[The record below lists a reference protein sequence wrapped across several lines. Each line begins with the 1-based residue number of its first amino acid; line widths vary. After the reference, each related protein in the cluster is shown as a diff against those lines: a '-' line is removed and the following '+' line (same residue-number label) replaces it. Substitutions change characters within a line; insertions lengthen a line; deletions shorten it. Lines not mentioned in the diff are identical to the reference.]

1 MTGLILVVVLL
12 GQFGPADS
20 LEAVRF
26 EGNGSFAS
34 SVLAGV
40 VTARKG
46 QMVMQGRLAN
56 DARIIESFY
65 EQNGFRFAQAH
76 HKLTRGQAQWQVTF
90 VVREGPRSRVG
101 SVAITGNRA
110 WPASDLLGRVG
121 VKPGDVFTADSRF
134 RAEEAL
140 TALYADNGY
149 PFVQVAGSWEFA
161 DTLAALTFD
170 IDEGPRCHVSA
181 VRVRGSQSV
190 STRIILRTAEIRP
203 GELCSRRRLRDAQ
216 RRLYATRLF
225 RRVLFYVLRHDSLSD
240 SVVVRFDVA
249 EQPHRGFLFGVGF
262 ETPPW
267 RLLGSLGWEHANL
280 FNRGH
285 GFEVNVEISPSF
297 TGDYRGSVDA
307 SYRLPFVFGNRI
319 NLTFHPFAYLEQK
332 DTLLRREYGA
342 ETGLSRDLTP
352 DLSVGLFN
360 RLRLVADTASGI
372 TNALGVNLV
381 YDTRNDVFDPTRGV
395 YLRPFVEV
403 AGGLLQGDNDFYR
416 VSGEARWFQD
426 VGWDFVIAARALAGS
441 TFPYGSTD
449 RVPYYEAFRLGGR
462 NSLRGYDDRSLG
474 PDSAGVTSGERYGP
488 MVLNANLE
496 LRSPYIAGWVGL
508 VGFADA
514 GEVVGPETGFTAG
527 DMEYSAGVGVRVRTP
542 IGPVRFDWGK
552 RLKNPPEGDGGRFY
566 LGLLHAF

>member
-1 MTGLILVVVLL
+1 M
-12 GQFGPADS
+12 
-20 LEAVRF
+20 
-26 EGNGSFAS
+26 
-34 SVLAGV
+34 
-40 VTARKG
+40 
-46 QMVMQGRLAN
+46 
-56 DARIIESFY
+56 SFY
-65 EQNGFRFAQAH
+65 RQNGFRSAQAH
-76 HKLTRGQAQWQVTF
+76 HELTRGRAQWQVTF

-101 SVAITGNRA
+101 SVAVTGNRVRD
-110 WPASDLLGRVG
+110 ASDLLGRVG
-121 VKPGDVFTADSRF
+121 VRPGDVFTAESRL
-134 RAEEAL
+134 RAEEVL

-149 PFVQVAGSWEFA
+149 PFVQVTGSWEFA

-170 IDEGPRCHVSA
+170 INEGPRCYVSA
-181 VRVRGSQSV
+181 VRVRGSHSV
-190 STRIILRTAEIRP
+190 GTGIILRTAEIRP

-225 RRVLFYVLRHDSLSD
+225 RRVLFYVLRTDSRAD

-249 EQPHRGFLFGVGF
+249 EQPYRGFLFGVGF

-285 GFEVNVEISPSF
+285 GFEINVEVSPGF
-297 TGDYRGSVDA
+297 TGDYRGSADA
-307 SYRLPFVFGNRI
+307 SYRLPYLFSNRI
-319 NLTFHPFAYLEQK
+319 DLTFHPFVYLERE

-372 TNALGVNLV
+372 TNAFGLNLL

-403 AGGLLQGDNDFYR
+403 AGGVLQGDNDFCR
-416 VSGEARWFQD
+416 VSGEVRWFRS
-426 VGWDFVIAARALAGS
+426 VVRGFVVAVRALAGG
-441 TFPYGSTD
+441 TFPYGRTD

-474 PDSAGVTSGERYGP
+474 PDSAGVAGGERYGP

-496 LRSPYIAGWVGL
+496 LRSPYVAGWVGL
-508 VGFADA
+508 VGFVDG
-514 GEVVGPETGFTAG
+514 GEVVGPETGFDTG
-527 DMEYSAGVGVRVRTP
+527 SFEYSAGVGVRVRTP
-542 IGPVRFDWGK
+542 IGPVRFDWGR
-552 RLKNPPEGDGGRFY
+552 RLKNPPAGDGGRFY